1 MLRALVVLLVLANL
15 GFWAWSTGALEI
27 VGLAPVRERD
37 PARLAQQVRPDAV
50 RVLARA
56 EAAAALRAASASSP
70 GGKPAA
76 ASLQCLE
83 AGPFASTA
91 VEAAESVLAAALPA
105 GSWVRTSKDVAAQYA
120 VVLGPFAGSDA
131 QQKKA
136 EELGRLRVTF
146 EELILPADGAGLGG
160 GRRGFALGRYDS
172 RAAAEAALAGFSE
185 RGVRT
190 ARVAVLREA
199 ISESRLRIDN
209 ASPTLTEKA
218 RAISAAALGSGFA
231 PCAAVAASR

>member
-27 VGLAPVRERD
+27 VGLAPARERD

-76 ASLQCLE
+76 TLQCLE
-83 AGPFASTA
+83 AGPFAATA

-120 VVLGPFAGSDA
+120 IVLGPFAGSDA

-146 EELILPADGAGLGG
+146 EELNLPADGAGLGG

-199 ISESRLRIDN
+199 GSESRLRIDN
-209 ASPTLTEKA
+209 ASPTLAEKA

-231 PCAAVAASR
+231 PCATGAGSR

>member
-27 VGLAPVRERD
+27 VGLAPTRERD

-76 ASLQCLE
+76 ALQCLE

-146 EELILPADGAGLGG
+146 EELNLPADGAGLGG

-172 RAAAEAALAGFSE
+172 RAAAEAALAAFNE

-199 ISESRLRIDN
+199 GSESRLRIDN
-209 ASPTLTEKA
+209 ASPTLAEKA

-231 PCAAVAASR
+231 PCATVAGSR